1 MHTAKDHLITLP
13 CAYTRQRGHVA
24 RACAFWCRG
33 GLHTEVFTVRASP
46 STHDKGWRWAHGNAA
61 RMATPRR
68 TATRRC
74 TAKMR
79 GARQRWI
86 ARQRIIARG
95 KDEFHGKVSRCTAKR
110 ELHGKDCRA
119 VLMSRTIK
127 TVLPGQA
134 LSCGLYRASTHGNAF
149 AVHAEVFSVQLAC
162 MATPAFLIVPV
173 LFLGAGGDTSRS
185 LPCCCNLQMKF
196 VSFQSGRSPNPENKS
211 SIWNQSCTNL
221 KRRLK
226 TTHSGSNLIS
236 NITYF
241 KRE

>member
-1 MHTAKDHLITLP
+1 
-13 CAYTRQRGHVA
+13 
-24 RACAFWCRG
+24 
-33 GLHTEVFTVRASP
+33 
-46 STHDKGWRWAHGNAA
+46 
-61 RMATPRR
+61 
-68 TATRRC
+68 
-74 TAKMR
+74 MR

-110 ELHGKDCRA
+110 ELHGKVCRA
-119 VLMSRTIK
+119 VLTSRTIK

-149 AVHAEVFSVQLAC
+149 AVHAEAFSVQLAC

-221 KRRLK
+221 KRRLNGRLLPFSAK
-226 TTHSGSNLIS
+226 HSKAGDTNRQH
-236 NITYF
+236 ITL
-241 KRE
+241 RATLEESSAVPASLA